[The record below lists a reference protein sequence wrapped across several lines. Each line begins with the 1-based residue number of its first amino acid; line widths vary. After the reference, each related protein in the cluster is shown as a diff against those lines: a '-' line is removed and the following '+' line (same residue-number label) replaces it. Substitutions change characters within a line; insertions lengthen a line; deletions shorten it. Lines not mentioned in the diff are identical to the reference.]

1 MGHALNPRVTP
12 MTTNQDNTAG
22 PLARTALA
30 NKRILQ
36 RVQPKVDTSHVEAA
50 SITRTIR
57 LSSGEAKRLFLR
69 CHQAFSVATN
79 YIVSVGRKIIAH
91 EDIDKIEEEIRGQI
105 AQAKAEIQNSLLQA
119 ERLFKEKHIERSA
132 RYRTDVLELEVDII
146 SSLSRQYLEVY
157 QAFDALMPLIET
169 LEIEGVISSGKM
181 EEQKSRL
188 KRRLLRISSA
198 ARMFQAATRKKVA
211 EAKEAAEAERAAGST
226 TRRRRTSLADDELPP
241 QDGDGDVLSTP
252 VVLAGEAAAADAAT
266 SEAPSPDPAPQPA
279 SEPAAAAATA
289 AG

>member
-1 MGHALNPRVTP
+1 MGHDLNPRVTP
-12 MTTNQDNTAG
+12 MSTNPDNASG

-91 EDIDKIEEEIRGQI
+91 EDIDKIEDEIRGQI
-105 AQAKAEIQNSLLQA
+105 AQAKAEIQNATLQA
-119 ERLFKEKHIERSA
+119 ERIFKDKHIERSA
-132 RYRTDVLELEVDII
+132 RYRTDVLELEVDVI

-211 EAKEAAEAERAAGST
+211 EAKEAAEVERAAGGT
-226 TRRRRTSLADDELPP
+226 GRRRRAALADDELPP

-252 VVLAGEAAAADAAT
+252 VVLTGEVLEDAPAVEQTSPGEACQPAVEPAADAAT
-266 SEAPSPDPAPQPA
+266 
-279 SEPAAAAATA
+279 TA
-289 AG
+289 G

>member
-1 MGHALNPRVTP
+1 
-12 MTTNQDNTAG
+12 
-22 PLARTALA
+22 
-30 NKRILQ
+30 
-36 RVQPKVDTSHVEAA
+36 
-50 SITRTIR
+50 
-57 LSSGEAKRLFLR
+57 
-69 CHQAFSVATN
+69 VATN

-91 EDIDKIEEEIRGQI
+91 EDIDKIEDEIRGQI
-105 AQAKAEIQNSLLQA
+105 AQAKAEIQNATLQA
-119 ERLFKEKHIERSA
+119 ERIFKDKHIERSA
-132 RYRTDVLELEVDII
+132 RYRTDVLELEVDVI

-211 EAKEAAEAERAAGST
+211 EAKAAAEVERAAGGT
-226 TRRRRTSLADDELPP
+226 GRRRRAALGDDELPP

-252 VVLAGEAAAADAAT
+252 VVLTGEVLEDAPAAGPT
-266 SEAPSPDPAPQPA
+266 SPGGVGQPA
-279 SEPAAAAATA
+279 DEPAAAAGTTA
-289 AG
+289 G